1 MARKAKTPEVAMDES
16 APVVASQGVVIDTD
30 LLNVRKGPTI
40 SEKVLYVI
48 MRDTVVEIV
57 SEPNSEWYEIVTPSG
72 HGYCMQ
78 KFIKRM

>member
-1 MARKAKTPEVAMDES
+1 MARKAKTPEVTMDES
-16 APVVASQGVVIDTD
+16 TPVVTSQGAVIDTD
-30 LLNVRKGPTI
+30 LLNVRKGPAL
-40 SEKVLYVI
+40 SEKVLYVL
-48 MRDTVVEIV
+48 MHDTVVEIV